1 MDRVIKIFIKQSHCD
16 DLFCLFLAN
25 SRIKTSK
32 DGVPGI
38 WTRGRR
44 MVGIPTNPLWICLKI
59 KIVRSSLI
67 FWLSQNSDG
76 RRRRSQSEKSIQYN
90 YHGGIPRVHHTQGG
104 GVELWNWN
112 RVKTAF
118 YLSFHTSVV
127 RSICH
132 FVVCLFAVFVL
143 FGFSL
148 YPWSSLVAC
157 SLEMEMNNNR
167 MSPSG
172 KLVCL

>member
-25 SRIKTSK
+25 RRIKTSK

-44 MVGIPTNPLWICLKI
+44 MVGIPTNPLWICFKI

-104 GVELWNWN
+104 GGWTVKLEQGKNSFLSFFPYVCCKIHLSLCCLSLCSLRIIWLFSISVEL
-112 RVKTAF
+112 F
-118 YLSFHTSVV
+118 G
-127 RSICH
+127 SI
-132 FVVCLFAVFVL
+132 
-143 FGFSL
+143 
-148 YPWSSLVAC
+148 
-157 SLEMEMNNNR
+157 
-167 MSPSG
+167 
-172 KLVCL
+172 